1 MATIATPALHTIT
14 VPISAADKTFK
25 ARLQDLQGNI
35 LKSHGRNHAAHVF
48 LRFKAGEASKVK
60 TWIKKASA
68 AGRFINAFKQL
79 EDTELHKRTGQDG
92 GSFQVIFLAAEGYT
106 YLGKDLAGFDATFK
120 AGLRGSIGKLADP
133 PETEWDAELKH
144 HFHAMILIADRH
156 QANVR
161 FLAQELEIELR
172 DFADAQIV
180 FGDQQRNA
188 RDDGIEHFGY
198 VDGRSQP
205 LLLTEQVAAESD
217 GVTLWDPAA
226 GLDLALVPDP
236 LGKPGASGSYFVFR
250 KLEEFVKAF
259 KTREQTLADTLGF
272 IGDRREL
279 AGALVIGRFEDGTP
293 VTLSDEPAIESS
305 APPNEGMAPNNF
317 DYRADLDGGKCPF
330 QAHIRKSNP
339 RGSGPGGLPN
349 QNSRRMVRRGIT
361 YGSRK
366 DDFSKIADMP
376 EGGVG
381 LLFMAYQ
388 KSIANQFEFIQ
399 QSWVNNVGFPTPGTG
414 IDPVLGQSA
423 AAPPAQKWPN
433 VWGQAASTVDFDFRD
448 FVKMRGGEYFFAPS
462 LSSLGRL

>member
-1 MATIATPALHTIT
+1 
-14 VPISAADKTFK
+14 
-25 ARLQDLQGNI
+25 
-35 LKSHGRNHAAHVF
+35 
-48 LRFKAGEASKVK
+48 
-60 TWIKKASA
+60 
-68 AGRFINAFKQL
+68 
-79 EDTELHKRTGQDG
+79 
-92 GSFQVIFLAAEGYT
+92 
-106 YLGKDLAGFDATFK
+106 
-120 AGLRGSIGKLADP
+120 
-133 PETEWDAELKH
+133 
-144 HFHAMILIADRH
+144 
-156 QANVR
+156 
-161 FLAQELEIELR
+161 
-172 DFADAQIV
+172 
-180 FGDQQRNA
+180 
-188 RDDGIEHFGY
+188 
-198 VDGRSQP
+198 
-205 LLLTEQVAAESD
+205 
-217 GVTLWDPAA
+217 
-226 GLDLALVPDP
+226 
-236 LGKPGASGSYFVFR
+236 
-250 KLEEFVKAF
+250 
-259 KTREQTLADTLGF
+259 
-272 IGDRREL
+272 
-279 AGALVIGRFEDGTP
+279 
-293 VTLSDEPAIESS
+293 
-305 APPNEGMAPNNF
+305 MAPNNF